1 MPGGPAIIDLVTVLI
16 VFYFAAF
23 FVAAEFALV
32 SVRKTALESRLE
44 SGQGSARKLKMA
56 LQMVSNLNEY
66 LSTTQVG
73 VSLAGILLGW
83 IGADGLATFFGRLLG
98 LAHVNHT
105 TAVAV
110 SSALGVLLLTY
121 LEVVLTEIVPK
132 NISID
137 KPMKMMMFVVTPLHY
152 FHVLFYPFVWL
163 LNVSASTIVKW
174 LGLPPAGKEEDA
186 LSQNEILNLSRN
198 AVSGGTLEK
207 NDYVYMQ
214 RAFDL
219 NDKVAKDVMVD
230 RTSLEVVDI
239 NSTVQEVINRYLQ
252 DGFSRFPVVAQNDKD
267 KILGYV
273 YIYDMI
279 RQAQV
284 DAQLPV
290 SRLLRTIISVPE
302 VTPIQE
308 LLQQMI
314 KRQTPIVVVLDEYGG
329 TSGIVTDKDI
339 YEELFGT
346 VKDEIDDVSAEDI
359 IKNDDGTYQ
368 VSGKTTLYDFE
379 RFFKFRSKDFLESE
393 SVTVAGYLLENYQQI
408 KQGTKVR
415 IGPFEL
421 EVTKFER
428 NFIEWV
434 TVRRLPADEVHEDDG
449 DASVLPLDK

>member
-1 MPGGPAIIDLVTVLI
+1 MPGGPAIIDLITVLI

-44 SGQGSARKLKMA
+44 NGQGSARKLKMA

-83 IGADGLATFFGRLLG
+83 VGADGLATLFGHLLG
-98 LAHVNHT
+98 LTHINHAT
-105 TAVAV
+105 VVAV
-110 SSALGVLLLTY
+110 SSVLGVLLLTY

-174 LGLPPAGKEEDA
+174 LGLPPAGEEEDA

-252 DGFSRFPVVAQNDKD
+252 DGFTRFPVVAQNDKD

-290 SRLLRTIISVPE
+290 SRLLRTIISVSE

-359 IKNDDGTYQ
+359 IKNDDGTYR

-421 EVTKFER
+421 EVTKFKR

-434 TVRRLPADEVHEDDG
+434 TVRRLPEDEVQEDDG
-449 DASVLPLDK
+449 VASVPPTDE

>member
-1 MPGGPAIIDLVTVLI
+1 
-16 VFYFAAF
+16 
-23 FVAAEFALV
+23 
-32 SVRKTALESRLE
+32 
-44 SGQGSARKLKMA
+44 
-56 LQMVSNLNEY
+56 
-66 LSTTQVG
+66 
-73 VSLAGILLGW
+73 
-83 IGADGLATFFGRLLG
+83 
-98 LAHVNHT
+98 
-105 TAVAV
+105 
-110 SSALGVLLLTY
+110 
-121 LEVVLTEIVPK
+121 
-132 NISID
+132 
-137 KPMKMMMFVVTPLHY
+137 
-152 FHVLFYPFVWL
+152 
-163 LNVSASTIVKW
+163 
-174 LGLPPAGKEEDA
+174 
-186 LSQNEILNLSRN
+186 
-198 AVSGGTLEK
+198 
-207 NDYVYMQ
+207 MQ

-252 DGFSRFPVVAQNDKD
+252 DGFTRFPVVAQNDKD

-290 SRLLRTIISVPE
+290 SRLLRTIISVSE

-359 IKNDDGTYQ
+359 IKNDDGTYR

-421 EVTKFER
+421 EVTKFKR

-434 TVRRLPADEVHEDDG
+434 TVRRLPEDEVQEDDG
-449 DASVLPLDK
+449 VASVPPTDE